1 MCNSIL
7 YDDLMFQKG
16 RCIVE
21 KSSVLIVPWL
31 GPSETVHQLSIVY
44 NVNMY
49 VATDSVWM
57 IINLQKR

>member
-1 MCNSIL
+1 
-7 YDDLMFQKG
+7 MFQKG